1 MPQPPNLTSGG
12 GGTLLV
18 RCQTRMLLHACPSSV
33 VLEVEQVL
41 RVPGQ

>member
-1 MPQPPNLTSGG
+1 MPQPLNLAGG
-12 GGTLLV
+12 SGGTLLV
-18 RCQTRMLLHACPSSV
+18 RRQMHKLLHACPGSV